1 MSDPHLSV
9 QYLGAVVVSVRLQ
22 AVEGRCGADGDEQ
35 LADLLMD
42 SYPVSLL
49 VFRVTEKK
57 EKKDMGC
64 IPIPKMGSLP
74 FVLADPA
81 VRITQD

>member
-22 AVEGRCGADGDEQ
+22 AVEGHCGADGDEQ

-57 EKKDMGC
+57 KKE
-64 IPIPKMGSLP
+64 IWAAFQSPKWAP
-74 FVLADPA
+74 FPLS
-81 VRITQD
+81 